1 MTTKHTPG
9 NWKVRGQ
16 AGYTGHGVDDSTGRS
31 VCSVPSNGNRPYDE
45 RNANVRLLAA
55 APEMLSVLI
64 RAKDAIE
71 ALDGTTVENEQLV
84 DDYRTAINKATGG

>member
-1 MTTKHTPG
+1 
-9 NWKVRGQ
+9 
-16 AGYTGHGVDDSTGRS
+16 
-31 VCSVPSNGNRPYDE
+31 VPSNGNRPYDE

-55 APEMLSVLI
+55 APELLSVLI